1 MELTL
6 SGGHNVIL
14 TSDMRRSIRLAAP
27 LGDRRDV
34 WCPDV
39 RKPGESAPLIAQG
52 LAERDAHGALVL
64 TERGVQVRSVL
75 LPLVGLVGEPGREGR
90 PTLDPSLPE
99 KRARALRAALDQTRV
114 GGVPRGVGRPDGRGK
129 TLLRVLYASFCTLG
143 MAGGFLGLPFVV
155 VLVLLVV
162 TVLAVGGASMAHLRL
177 QQADTEHDPVRTVV
191 SAEGEFVSPGTLDEE
206 SRALLERAQG
216 AVDAVL
222 GSPLHER
229 GLLLDTVRNRV
240 VLADVEWSV
249 ARSLLHQ
256 TRVRERIARTPTP
269 GQRSREA
276 AARAGAVL
284 AAETAEV
291 TARIAV
297 LEDYAGRVRA
307 AELDEQDRRSAREL
321 DAIAAEAAE
330 VGAVHEQSAEMLDSL
345 VRAQELALRVA
356 ALADDQD

>member
-6 SGGHNVIL
+6 SGGYNVIL
-14 TSDMRRSIRLAAP
+14 TPDMRRSIRLAAP
-27 LGDRRDV
+27 LGGRLDV

-52 LAERDAHGALVL
+52 LAERDAQGVLVL
-64 TERGVQVRSVL
+64 TEHGIQARSLLVQL
-75 LPLVGLVGEPGREGR
+75 AGLVGELGHEGR
-90 PTLDPSLPE
+90 PTLDPSLPQE
-99 KRARALRAALDQTRV
+99 RARRLNLALEAV
-114 GGVPRGVGRPDGRGK
+114 RGGRPRRGAGADGRDK
-129 TLLRVLYASFCTLG
+129 AFARVVYALLWALVTCWMVLDLPLGAELALVTASS
-143 MAGGFLGLPFVV
+143 
-155 VLVLLVV
+155 
-162 TVLAVGGASMAHLRL
+162 LAVAGAVVARARHQR
-177 QQADTEHDPVRTVV
+177 ADGKRDPVRIVTA
-191 SAEGEFVSPGTLDEE
+191 SEGEFVSPGALDGE
-206 SRALLERAQG
+206 SRALLERAQR

-240 VLADVEWSV
+240 VLADVEWSL

-269 GQRSREA
+269 GERSREA

-284 AAETAEV
+284 AAETAGV

-297 LEDYAGRVRA
+297 LEDYADRVRA
-307 AELDEQDRRSAREL
+307 AELDDQDRRSAREL

-330 VGAVHEQSAEMLDSL
+330 AGAVHEQSAETLDSL

>member
-6 SGGHNVIL
+6 SGGYNVIL

-27 LGDRRDV
+27 LGDRRDA

-39 RKPGESAPLIAQG
+39 RKPGEGASLIAQG
-52 LAERDAHGALVL
+52 LAERDAHGVLVL
-64 TERGVQVRSVL
+64 TERGIQARSML
-75 LPLVGLVGEPGREGR
+75 LPLAGLVGEPGREGR

-99 KRARALRAALDQTRV
+99 ERARRLRLALDTVR
-114 GGVPRGVGRPDGRGK
+114 DGRARRGTGVSGRDK
-129 TLLRVLYASFCTLG
+129 AFARVAYALLWALITCWMVLDLSFGVELALVAAS
-143 MAGGFLGLPFVV
+143 A
-155 VLVLLVV
+155 
-162 TVLAVGGASMAHLRL
+162 LAVAGATLARTRHQR
-177 QQADTEHDPVRTVV
+177 AERERDPVRIVV
-191 SAEGEFVSPGTLDEE
+191 SAEGEFVSPGALDEE
-206 SRALLERAQG
+206 SRALLERAQR
-216 AVDAVL
+216 AVDVVL
-222 GSPLHER
+222 GSSLHER

-284 AAETAEV
+284 EAETAEV
-291 TARIAV
+291 TARIGV

-330 VGAVHEQSAEMLDSL
+330 AGAVHEQSAEMLDSL

-356 ALADDQD
+356 ALAEDQD

>member
-6 SGGHNVIL
+6 SGGGDVIL
-14 TSDMRRSIRLAAP
+14 TSAMRRSIRLAAP
-27 LGDRRDV
+27 LDDRLDA

-39 RKPGESAPLIAQG
+39 REPGESAPLIAQG
-52 LAERDAHGALVL
+52 LAERDADGVLVL
-64 TERGVQVRSVL
+64 TGRGVRVRAL
-75 LPLVGLVGEPGREGR
+75 LLSLVGLVGEPGHEGR

-99 KRARALRAALDQTRV
+99 ERARRLRLALEAV
-114 GGVPRGVGRPDGRGK
+114 RGGRPRRGTGGNERNK
-129 TLLRVLYASFCTLG
+129 AFARVVYAFLWAVFTCWMVLDLPLSAELALVTASSLAV
-143 MAGGFLGLPFVV
+143 AGA
-155 VLVLLVV
+155 VLVRERHQR
-162 TVLAVGGASMAHLRL
+162 AER
-177 QQADTEHDPVRTVV
+177 ERDPVRIVTA
-191 SAEGEFVSPGTLDEE
+191 SEGEFVSPGALDEE
-206 SRALLERAQG
+206 SRALLGRAQR

-222 GSPLHER
+222 GSPLHEC

-240 VLADVEWSV
+240 VLADVEWSL

-269 GQRSREA
+269 GERSREA

-297 LEDYAGRVRA
+297 LEDYADRVRA
-307 AELDEQDRRSAREL
+307 AELDDRDRRSAREL

-330 VGAVHEQSAEMLDSL
+330 AGAVHEQSAETLDSL

-356 ALADDQD
+356 ALADDRG

>member
-6 SGGHNVIL
+6 PGGYQVIL
-14 TSDMRRSIRLAAP
+14 TSDMRRSIRLATP

-39 RKPGESAPLIAQG
+39 REPGEGAPLVAQG
-52 LAERDAHGALVL
+52 LAERDAHGVLVL
-64 TERGVQVRSVL
+64 TGRGVRVRSVL

-99 KRARALRAALDQTRV
+99 ERARALRLALDTVRGGRAPRGTGGDERGKALARVAYALFWALAVCWMVLDLSFGAELALMAASALAVAGAALARARHQRAE
-114 GGVPRGVGRPDGRGK
+114 RER
-129 TLLRVLYASFCTLG
+129 
-143 MAGGFLGLPFVV
+143 
-155 VLVLLVV
+155 
-162 TVLAVGGASMAHLRL
+162 
-177 QQADTEHDPVRTVV
+177 DPVRIVA
-191 SAEGEFVSPGTLDEE
+191 SAEGEFVSPGALDDG

-269 GQRSREA
+269 GERSREA

-284 AAETAEV
+284 AAETAEMA
-291 TARIAV
+291 ARIAV
-297 LEDYAGRVRA
+297 LEDYAERVRA

-330 VGAVHEQSAEMLDSL
+330 AGAVHEQSGEMLASL

-356 ALADDQD
+356 ALADDPD

>member
-6 SGGHNVIL
+6 SGGYNVIL
-14 TSDMRRSIRLAAP
+14 TSDMIRSIRLAAP
-27 LGDRRDV
+27 PPDRQDV

-52 LAERDAHGALVL
+52 LAERDVHGVLVL
-64 TERGVQVRSVL
+64 TERGVQARSVL
-75 LPLVGLVGEPGREGR
+75 MPLAGLLGEPGREGR

-99 KRARALRAALDQTRV
+99 ERARRLRLALDAVRGRRFRRGTGGKERNRAFARVAYALFWALAVCWMVLDLPLGAEITLLAASALAVAGAALARTRHQ
-114 GGVPRGVGRPDGRGK
+114 RAERER
-129 TLLRVLYASFCTLG
+129 
-143 MAGGFLGLPFVV
+143 
-155 VLVLLVV
+155 
-162 TVLAVGGASMAHLRL
+162 
-177 QQADTEHDPVRTVV
+177 DPVRIVQ
-191 SAEGEFVSPGTLDEE
+191 SAEGEFVSPGALDEE
-206 SRALLERAQG
+206 SRALLKRAQR

-240 VLADVEWSV
+240 VLADVEWSL

-256 TRVRERIARTPTP
+256 TRVRERISRTPTP
-269 GQRSREA
+269 GERSREA
-276 AARAGAVL
+276 AARAAAVL

-291 TARIAV
+291 TARIVV
-297 LEDYAGRVRA
+297 LEDYADRVRA
-307 AELDEQDRRSAREL
+307 AELDDQDRRSAREL

-330 VGAVHEQSAEMLDSL
+330 AGAVHEQSAETLDSL

>member
-6 SGGHNVIL
+6 SGGYNVIL

-52 LAERDAHGALVL
+52 LAERDAHGVLVL
-64 TERGVQVRSVL
+64 TGRGDEVRSLL
-75 LPLVGLVGEPGREGR
+75 LPLAGLVGELGHEGR

-99 KRARALRAALDQTRV
+99 ERARRLSLALEAVRGGRPRRGTGGNERNRAFARVAYALFWALAVCWMVLDLPLGAEITFLAASGLAVAGAALARTRHQ
-114 GGVPRGVGRPDGRGK
+114 RAERER
-129 TLLRVLYASFCTLG
+129 
-143 MAGGFLGLPFVV
+143 
-155 VLVLLVV
+155 
-162 TVLAVGGASMAHLRL
+162 
-177 QQADTEHDPVRTVV
+177 DPVRIVTA
-191 SAEGEFVSPGTLDEE
+191 SEGEFVSPGALDEE
-206 SRALLERAQG
+206 SRALLERAQR

-240 VLADVEWSV
+240 VLADVEWSL

-269 GQRSREA
+269 GERSREA

-291 TARIAV
+291 TARVAV
-297 LEDYAGRVRA
+297 LEDYADRVRA
-307 AELDEQDRRSAREL
+307 AELDDQDRRSAREL

-330 VGAVHEQSAEMLDSL
+330 ACAVHEQSAETLDSL

>member
-6 SGGHNVIL
+6 SGGYNVIL
-14 TSDMRRSIRLAAP
+14 TSDMCRSIRLAAP
-27 LGDRRDV
+27 LGARRDV

-39 RKPGESAPLIAQG
+39 REPGEGAPLIAQG
-52 LAERDAHGALVL
+52 LAERDAHGLLVL
-64 TERGVQVRSVL
+64 TERGVQARSML
-75 LPLVGLVGEPGREGR
+75 LPLAGLVGEPGREGR

-99 KRARALRAALDQTRV
+99 ERARRLRLALDTVRP
-114 GGVPRGVGRPDGRGK
+114 GGAPRGNSRPGGRGK
-129 TLLRVLYASFCTLG
+129 TLLRVLYASFCTLA
-143 MAGGFLGLPFVV
+143 MAGGFLGLPLSF
-155 VLVLLVV
+155 VLVLLTV
-162 TVLAVGGASMAHLRL
+162 TVLAVGGASMAHVRL
-177 QQADTEHDPVRTVV
+177 QQEELERDPVRIVV
-191 SAEGEFVSPGTLDEE
+191 SAEGEFVSPGALDEE
-206 SRALLERAQG
+206 SRPLLERTQR

-276 AARAGAVL
+276 ADRAGAAL
-284 AAETAEV
+284 EAEAAEV

-330 VGAVHEQSAEMLDSL
+330 AGAVHEQSAEMLDSL

>member
-6 SGGHNVIL
+6 SGGYNVIL
-14 TSDMRRSIRLAAP
+14 TSDMRRSVRLATP

-52 LAERDAHGALVL
+52 LAERDAHGVLVL
-64 TERGVQVRSVL
+64 TERGVQVRAVL

-99 KRARALRAALDQTRV
+99 ERARTLRLALDRVRGGRARSGAGGNERNRALARVAYALFWALVTCWMVLDLSFGAELALLATSALAVAGAALARARHQRAE
-114 GGVPRGVGRPDGRGK
+114 RER
-129 TLLRVLYASFCTLG
+129 
-143 MAGGFLGLPFVV
+143 
-155 VLVLLVV
+155 
-162 TVLAVGGASMAHLRL
+162 
-177 QQADTEHDPVRTVV
+177 DPVRIVV
-191 SAEGEFVSPGTLDEE
+191 SAEGGFVSPGALDEE

-269 GQRSREA
+269 GERSREA
-276 AARAGAVL
+276 AARAGAAL

-291 TARIAV
+291 GARIAV

-321 DAIAAEAAE
+321 DAIAAETAEAA
-330 VGAVHEQSAEMLDSL
+330 AVHGQSAEMLDSL